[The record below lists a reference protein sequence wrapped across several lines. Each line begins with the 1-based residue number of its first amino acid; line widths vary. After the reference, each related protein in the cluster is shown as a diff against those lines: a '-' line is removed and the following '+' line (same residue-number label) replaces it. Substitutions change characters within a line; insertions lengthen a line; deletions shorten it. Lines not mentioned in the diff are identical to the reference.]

1 VGSSAGDSTNS
12 ERRPPLTTLGS
23 ATTVREAD
31 PDQDFDAILAV
42 YRANRWSHARHPDR
56 LMIALQ
62 RADLALV
69 AEVDGEIVG
78 FVRTMS
84 DGAFA
89 VYIADILVLPDHQ
102 RRGVGSDLL
111 RAVLTHYPM
120 STYHHQVLIAER
132 DADGFYRRMG
142 LSAVGAFGL
151 TAFIRTRDKP

>member
-1 VGSSAGDSTNS
+1 MGSSAGDSTNS
-12 ERRPPLTTLGS
+12 REDPPLTTLG
-23 ATTVREAD
+23 ARTEIRQAD
-31 PDQDFDAILAV
+31 IAADFDGILGL
-42 YRANRWSHARHPDR
+42 YEANRWSHARDPER
-56 LMIALQ
+56 LRIALE

-69 AEVDGEIVG
+69 AVQDGAVIG

-102 RRGVGSDLL
+102 RQGIGSRLL
-111 RAVLTHYPM
+111 RAVLDHYPM
-120 STYHHQVLIAER
+120 KKFHHQVLIAER

-151 TAFIRTRDKP
+151 TAFIRTRDA

>member
-1 VGSSAGDSTNS
+1 
-12 ERRPPLTTLGS
+12 
-23 ATTVREAD
+23 
-31 PDQDFDAILAV
+31 
-42 YRANRWSHARHPDR
+42 
-56 LMIALQ
+56 MIALQ

-69 AEVDGEIVG
+69 AEVDGEVVG

-120 STYHHQVLIAER
+120 STYHHQVLIAEH

-151 TAFIRTRDKP
+151 TAFIRTRNKP